1 MSKKIVLLLI
11 TLISFA
17 VAVNAASKPF
27 TLVID
32 AGHGGHDT
40 GAVGAIS
47 KEKNLTLKFAL
58 AFGRMVEKN
67 CPGVKVVYTRKTDRF
82 VELYRRAEIA
92 NQNKADLF
100 ISVHINALPK
110 GRVAR
115 GFQTYTLGTSKRTGK
130 KTGVMQNLE
139 VAKRENSVIFLEKDY
154 KQTYHG
160 YDPNSPESDIMFEYI
175 QDKNMENSV
184 ELAKYMQRYVCQA
197 TGRQD
202 MGAQQDNLAVLRLS
216 SMPGC
221 LVELGFISTRDEEQ
235 YMNSSRAEE
244 QYARGLFNAFL
255 AYWKK
260 HDKSVT
266 IPFRPEPKGQTV
278 DIPKIVPQ
286 QEAKPA
292 RAENRKRQSK
302 TEVAQQPVAA
312 EQANQDVASVS
323 ASELRVP
330 EAIRRPDLD
339 EQPEPLQQP
348 QPVEQPVQQ
357 PEPIQPEPAQ
367 QPEPVQ
373 QQAPVQQSEPIQQ
386 PQPAEQ
392 PVQQFVQQP
401 EPVQQQA
408 PAPVVIL
415 PVFKVQILASSSKV
429 KPGDA
434 RLKGQKADYYRE
446 GGMYKYTV
454 GASDNYYEIYR
465 LRKSLASAFPEAFII
480 AFKDGSRMD
489 VNEAIREFKS
499 RRANK

>member
-100 ISVHINALPK
+100 ISVHINALPR

-339 EQPEPLQQP
+339 EQSELLQEP
-348 QPVEQPVQQ
+348 QPVEQPQPAQQ
-357 PEPIQPEPAQ
+357 PEPEPL
-367 QPEPVQ
+367 PEPVQ
-373 QQAPVQQSEPIQQ
+373 QQAPVQQPEPI
-386 PQPAEQ
+386 
-392 PVQQFVQQP
+392 QQP

-434 RLKGQKADYYRE
+434 RLKGHKADYYRE

-499 RRANK
+499 RRANKK